1 MFKKFLIILS
11 SFLMI
16 SCASVQTKENQR
28 SYQKFWPKLPETPR
42 YEYLM
47 TIYSS
52 DDFVEKTDTE
62 KMRESLVGKS
72 PPAYVFKRPIDI
84 AVRNGMMYFID
95 SDKAVVYAVDFARR
109 RFYGFG
115 YRFEGKLAS
124 PVSVAVGKDG
134 LVYVA
139 DRGRNSIIVYDNFGL
154 YRSVINLQQEAI
166 QIAGIAIDDAGG
178 FLYVVDRG
186 GIDSKLHQLLKY
198 TLDGQ
203 LVKKTGIRGDEP
215 LQFNLPL
222 DVSVGSD
229 GSVYVL
235 DSGNFRVQKLSRE
248 GEFIESWG
256 KAGDLLGHF
265 GMPRS
270 IAMDEEDN
278 IYISDAQFG
287 NVQIFNNKGKLLMSL
302 GRLSQDDEPGAYSL
316 ITGITVD
323 DRSYLYV
330 LDQYMKKMEVFK
342 KMTEADQ
349 KAALDNHKKAKP

>member
-1 MFKKFLIILS
+1 MFKKILIIFSAL
-11 SFLMI
+11 LII
-16 SCASVQTKENQR
+16 SCASVQTKESQK

-52 DDFVEKTDTE
+52 DDFIEKTDTQ
-62 KMRESLVGKS
+62 KMREALVGKS
-72 PPAYVFKRPIDI
+72 QPAYIFKRPIDI

-95 SDKAVVYAVDFARR
+95 SDKAVIYAFDFGRR

-124 PVSVAVGKDG
+124 PVSVAIGKDG
-134 LVYVA
+134 LVYVS
-139 DRGRNSIIVYDNFGL
+139 DRGRNSVIVYDNFGL
-154 YRSVINLQQEAI
+154 YHSTINMQQEAV

-203 LVKKTGIRGDEP
+203 LVKKIGTRGKEP

-222 DVSVGSD
+222 DVTVGSD

-235 DSGNFRVQKLSRE
+235 DSGNFRVQKLTRE
-248 GEFIESWG
+248 GEFVESWG
-256 KAGDLLGHF
+256 GAGDLLGHF

-302 GRLSQDDEPGAYSL
+302 GGLSQDDEPGAYSL
-316 ITGITVD
+316 ITGITLD
-323 DRSYLYV
+323 DRSHLYV
-330 LDQYMKKMEVFK
+330 LDQYLKKMEVFK
-342 KMTEADQ
+342 KMTEDDQ
-349 KAALDNHKKAKP
+349 KLALDKYKKDNP